1 MRKLRM
7 LLAALAIASLTVPAL
22 AQDAGAPPA
31 GAPDV
36 SARVKRMRARV
47 LRDKVGL
54 DEARAEKVGKILDGF
69 DAERQKAQKEQRA
82 ARRALVEV
90 VRAKGED
97 QKAYADAV
105 QRFRDAQK
113 ALVDLRSRQFDAV
126 GKELTP
132 REQAT
137 MLVTLGK
144 LQGKAKQ
151 KARRPAARPERRR

>member
-7 LLAALAIASLTVPAL
+7 LLAALAIASLSVPAL
-22 AQDAGAPPA
+22 AQDAGAPPTE
-31 GAPDV
+31 V

-113 ALVDLRSRQFDAV
+113 ALVELRNRQFDAV

-151 KARRPAARPERRR
+151 KARRPAGRPERRR